1 MKFNFYRD
9 GVESLI
15 KQYPDILVPLLRNWL
30 VLSVL
35 AMTAAAMS
43 ALLIFIKVADEVLE
57 GDTHM
62 MDTAI
67 LMWFRTSG
75 DKTDPLGPI
84 WIEDFVR
91 DITALGSPAVL
102 GLFVLI
108 TVVFLFLA
116 GQKRLSLFMLAAT
129 VGGTLAVT
137 ILKEGF
143 GRPRPNLS
151 PEGVYVYTA
160 SFPSGHAM
168 ISAVVY
174 LTLGAL
180 IARLVPGAKL
190 KLYVLTIAFIMTAL
204 VGLSRIYLG
213 VHWPSDVVAGWA
225 AGAAWALGCG
235 AIAQFFRLGKAG
247 AK

>member
-1 MKFNFYRD
+1 MKFKFYRD
-9 GVESLI
+9 DFESMI
-15 KQYPDILVPLLRNWL
+15 KQHPDVLIPLVRNWL

-35 AMTAAAMS
+35 ALTAAAAS

-57 GDTHM
+57 GDTHK

-67 LMWFRTSG
+67 LMWFRTPG

-84 WIEDFVR
+84 WFEDFVR

-116 GQKRLSLFMLAAT
+116 GQKRLSLFMLTAT

-151 PEGVYVYTA
+151 PEGIYVYTA

-180 IARLVPGAKL
+180 IARLVPGARL
-190 KLYVLTIAFIMTAL
+190 KLYVLTVAFIMTIL
-204 VGLSRIYLG
+204 VGLSRVYLG

-235 AIAQFFRLGKAG
+235 AIAQFIRLGKAG
-247 AK
+247 TK